1 MLLLLSAGNA
11 AHAQGGGAPL
21 GKAYI
26 DQIPRNLPP
35 PPLRGAVS
43 PPSAPAAI
51 NLRGAAPAGN
61 NPVPTARAPI
71 APAAVPKA
79 QTAQPAASPT
89 PPADAAAAALRPP
102 AREMAVS
109 QPPAPS
115 PAKAVGTCR
124 IQAGVFSQ
132 RANADKLAKAMKPLG
147 DVRLTEM
154 RLKGSLAY
162 SVALAGLPTR
172 KDAESALLKLNGRGL
187 GALHIAG
194 CRA

>member
-1 MLLLLSAGNA
+1 
-11 AHAQGGGAPL
+11 
-21 GKAYI
+21 
-26 DQIPRNLPP
+26 
-35 PPLRGAVS
+35 
-43 PPSAPAAI
+43 
-51 NLRGAAPAGN
+51 
-61 NPVPTARAPI
+61 
-71 APAAVPKA
+71 
-79 QTAQPAASPT
+79 
-89 PPADAAAAALRPP
+89 
-102 AREMAVS
+102 MAVS